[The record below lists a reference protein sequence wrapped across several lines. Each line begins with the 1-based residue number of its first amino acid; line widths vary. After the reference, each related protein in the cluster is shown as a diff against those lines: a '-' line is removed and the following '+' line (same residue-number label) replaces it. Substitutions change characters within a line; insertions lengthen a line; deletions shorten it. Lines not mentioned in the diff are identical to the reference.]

1 MVKVV
6 FAPNQNA
13 ERMVRTQLQARGIS
27 DPKVLAAMSRL
38 PRHRFV
44 PGSSRG
50 EAYGDFPLPIG
61 QGQTISQPYMVALM
75 TEELHLDGGEKV
87 LEVGTGSGYQ
97 TALLAEL
104 AAEVHSMELLPS
116 LLERARLLLDE
127 LGYRGIRF
135 RVGDGWYGWPEAA
148 PFDRILVA
156 AAASSVPAALT
167 GQLAD
172 NGVLVVPV
180 GSSQLYQAL
189 VTIRRVGNR
198 LEKKEGIGCR
208 FVPLV
213 HETPSPWS

>member
-1 MVKVV
+1 MKVV

-27 DPKVLAAMSRL
+27 DPKILEAMSRI

-44 PGSSRG
+44 PGSSRA

-61 QGQTISQPYMVALM
+61 RGQTISQPYMVALM
-75 TEELHLDGGEKV
+75 TEELRLRGGEKI

-104 AAEVHSMELLPS
+104 AAEVYSMELLPV
-116 LLERARLLLDE
+116 LQERARLLLGE
-127 LGYRGIRF
+127 LGYSGIRF
-135 RVGDGWYGWPEAA
+135 RAGDGWYGWPEAA

-180 GSSQLYQAL
+180 GSSELYQAL

-198 LEKKEGIGCR
+198 LEKQEGIGCR

-213 HETPSPWS
+213 HETPSPGS

>member
-1 MVKVV
+1 
-6 FAPNQNA
+6 
-13 ERMVRTQLQARGIS
+13 
-27 DPKVLAAMSRL
+27 
-38 PRHRFV
+38 
-44 PGSSRG
+44 
-50 EAYGDFPLPIG
+50 
-61 QGQTISQPYMVALM
+61 MVALM
-75 TEELHLDGGEKV
+75 TEELRLRGGEKV

-104 AAEVHSMELLPS
+104 AAEVYSMELLPV
-116 LLERARLLLDE
+116 LQERARLLLGE

-135 RVGDGWYGWPEAA
+135 RAGDGWYGWPEAA

-156 AAASSVPAALT
+156 AAAPAVPAALT

-198 LEKKEGIGCR
+198 LEKQEGIGCR

-213 HETPSPWS
+213 HETPSPGG